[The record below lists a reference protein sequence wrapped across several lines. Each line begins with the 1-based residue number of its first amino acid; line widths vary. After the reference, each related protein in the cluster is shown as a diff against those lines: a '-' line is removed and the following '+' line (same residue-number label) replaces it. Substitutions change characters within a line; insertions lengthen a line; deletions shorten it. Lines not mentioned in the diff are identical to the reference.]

1 MSAEPRIAAACIIVR
16 GDSEPRILLAQRSA
30 SMKFMAGHYVF
41 PGGRIQDDENIAR
54 VVDAVDAAH
63 ARAIQAVVRE
73 VFEETG
79 LLCVRGQLPS
89 AESLRAARSRLL
101 QGELDFHDLLA
112 EHELSIAAGDFETAG
127 EWLTPASSPI
137 RFATRYFLYQLA
149 DDQQE
154 ELIEGEV
161 IALNWFTAAE
171 ARARWLSGELKI
183 STPVA
188 YTLRQM
194 AATPLATAL
203 PFLKRGTERAPG
215 EHNWFEIRRGI
226 TLVPVKSATLPP
238 ATHTN
243 CIIVGEEN
251 FFIIDPGANQPD
263 ELAHLVRQIDH
274 LIELGGR
281 PEAILLTHSHPDHT
295 DAAAALRERYSVP
308 ILAHAA
314 AADQVAFSIDRFLA
328 DGEILVSGSDPQW
341 RLQAIHTPGH
351 DPSHLCFLET
361 STGSLLAGDM
371 VANPGSIVVSRH
383 FGGDMA
389 DFIRSLER
397 LLDVDCKLIIPAHG
411 HPVGQP
417 RDFVQQ
423 QLNHRLWRE
432 AKILQAYEAG
442 ALTFEELLAKAY
454 DDAPPQALPWARHAL
469 DAHLAKLGIQL
480 PAE

>member
-1 MSAEPRIAAACIIVR
+1 MSAEPRFAAACIIVR

-101 QGELDFHDLLA
+101 QGELDFHDLLS
-112 EHELSIAAGDFETAG
+112 EHELTIAAGDFETAG

-188 YTLRQM
+188 
-194 AATPLATAL
+194 AGP
-203 PFLKRGTERAPG
+203 
-215 EHNWFEIRRGI
+215 
-226 TLVPVKSATLPP
+226 
-238 ATHTN
+238 
-243 CIIVGEEN
+243 
-251 FFIIDPGANQPD
+251 
-263 ELAHLVRQIDH
+263 
-274 LIELGGR
+274 
-281 PEAILLTHSHPDHT
+281 
-295 DAAAALRERYSVP
+295 
-308 ILAHAA
+308 
-314 AADQVAFSIDRFLA
+314 
-328 DGEILVSGSDPQW
+328 W
-341 RLQAIHTPGH
+341 R
-351 DPSHLCFLET
+351 SET
-361 STGSLLAGDM
+361 STAST
-371 VANPGSIVVSRH
+371 VATRG
-383 FGGDMA
+383 
-389 DFIRSLER
+389 
-397 LLDVDCKLIIPAHG
+397 
-411 HPVGQP
+411 
-417 RDFVQQ
+417 
-423 QLNHRLWRE
+423 LWN
-432 AKILQAYEAG
+432 A
-442 ALTFEELLAKAY
+442 
-454 DDAPPQALPWARHAL
+454 
-469 DAHLAKLGIQL
+469 
-480 PAE
+480 